1 MWAFFKKK
9 KSLVSFAQQQDTSMF
24 SIVSSPSAYICH
36 SIVAL
41 SLLEHLLLSN
51 FIFHF
56 EHSGECVVVSHL
68 VLIPISLLTNEVSP
82 VSYVFWP
89 FFSNLL
95 TFCFILSA
103 FFLPICM
110 STLYILHMN
119 SVCTS
124 MCDKALSSSCIIY
137 SCLKSFTF

>member
-1 MWAFFKKK
+1 
-9 KSLVSFAQQQDTSMF
+9 MF

-82 VSYVFWP
+82 VSCFLAI
-89 FFSNLL
+89 FLKSLNLL
-95 TFCFILSA
+95 FYIVC
-103 FFLPICM
+103 FFL
-110 STLYILHMN
+110 TNLYEYFIYFAYEF
-119 SVCTS
+119 S
-124 MCDKALSSSCIIY
+124 MH
-137 SCLKSFTF
+137 